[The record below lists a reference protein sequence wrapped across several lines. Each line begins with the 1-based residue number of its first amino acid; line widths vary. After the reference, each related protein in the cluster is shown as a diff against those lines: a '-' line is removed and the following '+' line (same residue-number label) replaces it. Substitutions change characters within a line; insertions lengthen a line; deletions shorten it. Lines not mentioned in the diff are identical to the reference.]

1 MTWLTY
7 GGQNESGFREN
18 LRAGLAH
25 NGLVFCLD
33 PAARVPSQIGQIF
46 LAGGPVNQA
55 DDVCPHDAT
64 PLLIRGQCIE
74 GMFPAG
80 FAASGK
86 WFRARDA
93 VFQFRFD
100 AGRLAL

>member
-1 MTWLTY
+1 
-7 GGQNESGFREN
+7 
-18 LRAGLAH
+18 
-25 NGLVFCLD
+25 
-33 PAARVPSQIGQIF
+33 
-46 LAGGPVNQA
+46 
-55 DDVCPHDAT
+55 
-64 PLLIRGQCIE
+64 LLIRGYHIE

>member
-1 MTWLTY
+1 M
-7 GGQNESGFREN
+7 
-18 LRAGLAH
+18 AH
-25 NGLVFCLD
+25 
-33 PAARVPSQIGQIF
+33 QIGQIF
-46 LAGGPVNQA
+46 LAGGPVDQA

-64 PLLIRGQCIE
+64 PFLIGVDHIE

-80 FAASGK
+80 FAVSGK

>member
-1 MTWLTY
+1 MIR
-7 GGQNESGFREN
+7 NSGKHPGR
-18 LRAGLAH
+18 LLPD
-25 NGLVFCLD
+25 GLVFRLD
-33 PAARVPSQIGQIF
+33 PTAPVPCQVGQIL
-46 LAGGPVNQA
+46 LARGPVNQA

-93 VFQFRFD
+93 AFQFRFG
-100 AGRLAL
+100 AGLLAL